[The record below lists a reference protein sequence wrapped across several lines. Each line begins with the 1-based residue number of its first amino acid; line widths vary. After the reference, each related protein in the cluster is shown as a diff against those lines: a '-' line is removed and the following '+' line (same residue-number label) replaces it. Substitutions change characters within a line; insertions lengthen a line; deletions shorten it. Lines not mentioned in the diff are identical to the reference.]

1 MSDLNKEMFPYLHGF
16 SEDEQLRLRR
26 QARFMEHIIYKDI
39 DFSRCKNVIEVGSG
53 VGAQTDILLRRFP
66 DLKVIGIDL
75 NDKQLA
81 SARKYF
87 STKEELSS
95 RCEFLEMNAESL
107 SFESNSFDGGFLC
120 WVLEHVPNPS
130 HVLNEVRRVLKP
142 GASVYVNEVM
152 NATWFLDPYS
162 PNLWKYWMAFN
173 DFQYDQAGDP
183 FVGAKLGNLLSS
195 LGYKNVQTTPKTLFY
210 DNRSTEQRK
219 ETIDYW
225 MDLLLSASE
234 QLVKSKYVDQ
244 QTVDEAVKEVNRVQ
258 KDPNAVFY
266 YTFMQATAIK

>member
-107 SFESNSFDGGFLC
+107 SFESDSFDGGFLC
-120 WVLEHVPNPS
+120 WVLEHVPNPES
-130 HVLNEVRRVLKP
+130 IVHSCAKLTKPGGWTFFSTLNRNPKSYLLAVVGAEYVLNLLPRGTHDYIKFIKPSELARMARRTGLEMEGITGMTYNPFTK
-142 GASVYVNEVM
+142 VY
-152 NATWFLDPYS
+152 
-162 PNLWKYWMAFN
+162 
-173 DFQYDQAGDP
+173 
-183 FVGAKLGNLLSS
+183 S
-195 LGYKNVQTTPKTLFY
+195 LGK
-210 DNRSTEQRK
+210 DS
-219 ETIDYW
+219 
-225 MDLLLSASE
+225 S
-234 QLVKSKYVDQ
+234 
-244 QTVDEAVKEVNRVQ
+244 VNYIMVYR
-258 KDPNAVFY
+258 A
-266 YTFMQATAIK
+266 